1 MFTVGAFC
9 AVALFGWWA
18 LQGTK
23 KERES
28 VSERDVVDQG
38 IMFIRQDVQ
47 LIAFLLAG
55 ILIMLGII
63 ADKLKLGRGG
73 DAHFQWLFLRRSQN
87 EVLAF
92 SS

>member
-1 MFTVGAFC
+1 MFTVGAFF
-9 AVALFGWWA
+9 AVALFAWWA

-23 KERES
+23 KEREH
-28 VSERDVVDQG
+28 VSDRDVVDQG

-63 ADKLKLGRGG
+63 ADKLK
-73 DAHFQWLFLRRSQN
+73 
-87 EVLAF
+87 
-92 SS
+92 